1 MNELPVIR
9 IPSPE
14 PNEPESP
21 REIAEDDGGPF
32 LNSVVESRVEVPS
45 VVLEV
50 TEPTK
55 KPKKPLSDKQRA
67 HLTKARAKA
76 QEKAKLKRDM
86 KNALEAKVLE
96 ELKKPEPTPKP
107 PPPPHQLDED
117 FKERMKIPT
126 DEEALETKRAL
137 EEGEFF
143 RFHARMK
150 KYEAFQNYLKS
161 EEEQE
166 QAQKRYY
173 TKVPPKP
180 ISPRKPT
187 TPPPE
192 PRRESLIKP
201 IPRNPYD
208 SLFDWA

>member
-1 MNELPVIR
+1 MDELPIIR
-9 IPSPE
+9 IPTPE
-14 PNEPESP
+14 NVPDDVEDF
-21 REIAEDDGGPF
+21 IEDDGSPF
-32 LNSVVESRVEVPS
+32 LNSVADAPIEEPI

-50 TEPTK
+50 AEATK

-76 QEKAKLKRDM
+76 QEKAKIKRDM

-126 DEEALETKRAL
+126 DEEALETKRTL

-150 KYEAFQNYLKS
+150 KYEAFQNYLKKDA
-161 EEEQE
+161 EERDRPVHIVT
-166 QAQKRYY
+166 ATPKH
-173 TKVPPKP
+173 KP
-180 ISPRKPT
+180 I
-187 TPPPE
+187 TPPPSPKL
-192 PRRESLIKP
+192 PRQSLIKP

-208 SLFDWA
+208 SLFDWS